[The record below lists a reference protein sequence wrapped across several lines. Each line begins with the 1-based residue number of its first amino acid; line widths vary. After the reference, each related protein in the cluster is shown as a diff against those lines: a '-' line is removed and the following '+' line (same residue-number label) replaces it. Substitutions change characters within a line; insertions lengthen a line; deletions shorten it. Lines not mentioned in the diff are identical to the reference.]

1 MLAFRLAV
9 NDKVLY
15 PLDLHDCLV
24 ISDVAVL
31 NIHIGDDYYLLSIVI
46 ESYDLIKEHKVYI
59 LKALFVYG
67 IHLGGMINEQMVFE
81 FSELSF
87 SQKNLSKKAGE
98 GDVPFVSEELF
109 FGGVRLPLWEG

>member
-1 MLAFRLAV
+1 MTGRGVF
-9 NDKVLY
+9 
-15 PLDLHDCLV
+15 
-24 ISDVAVL
+24 
-31 NIHIGDDYYLLSIVI
+31 
-46 ESYDLIKEHKVYI
+46 E
-59 LKALFVYG
+59 ALREEAYG